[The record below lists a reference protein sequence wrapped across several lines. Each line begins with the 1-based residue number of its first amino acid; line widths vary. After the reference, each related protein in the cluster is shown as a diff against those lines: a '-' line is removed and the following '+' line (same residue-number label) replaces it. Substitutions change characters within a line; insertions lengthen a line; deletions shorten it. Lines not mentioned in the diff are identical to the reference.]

1 MAQFV
6 VRNLEEG
13 VKLRL
18 QRRARLHQTNL
29 EDEVRTILRNAV
41 KEPSRKSE
49 GLGTRIAKR
58 FVGIGLTEPIP
69 EMRGEEPRP
78 AIFDE

>member
-18 QRRARLHQTNL
+18 QRRARLHNTSL
-29 EDEVRTILRNAV
+29 EAEVRTILRNAA

-58 FVGIGLTEPIP
+58 FAGIGLTEPIP
-69 EMRGEEPRP
+69 EIRGEEPRP
-78 AIFDE
+78 ATFDE

>member
-6 VRNLEEG
+6 VRNLEED
-13 VKLRL
+13 VKRRL

-41 KEPSRKSE
+41 KEPARDPG
-49 GLGTRIAKR
+49 GLGTRIAAL
-58 FVGIGLTEPIP
+58 FADVGLTEPIR
-69 EMRGEEPRP
+69 EIRGEIVRS
-78 AIFDE
+78 ATFDE